1 MPSNQTPPHTGAG
14 KTRARTAFR
23 SPTAAVAPA
32 PDDDLKQD
40 DVAVDDLLVQGV
52 RMADLKPENLAQGS
66 PAWNAAAAYRL
77 IAYLPY
83 AAAHFENL
91 AREWAA
97 LANAQPPAAS
107 TGDNRERGREQ

>member
-1 MPSNQTPPHTGAG
+1 MPSNQTPPHPRTG
-14 KTRARTAFR
+14 KTGARTAFR

-32 PDDDLKQD
+32 PDGDLDQD

-77 IAYLPY
+77 ITYFPN
-83 AAAHFENL
+83 AAAHFENA

-97 LANAQPPAAS
+97 LANAPTPAAS
-107 TGDNRERGREQ
+107 TSDKQERGRIQ